1 MRKEVPKHRSY
12 VMLARVLQATA
23 AAKGNSNDKWLS
35 AASLDRY
42 LSDIN
47 QPPVFGTQY
56 KKDQE
61 GKGSRDVV
69 GFRASDVAIR
79 PPFRAAFLL

>member
-1 MRKEVPKHRSY
+1 VRKEVPKHRSY

-23 AAKGNSNDKWLS
+23 AAKGNSNGKWLS

-61 GKGSRDVV
+61 SKGGRW
-69 GFRASDVAIR
+69 IR
-79 PPFRAAFLL
+79 ILARCCWIQSERCSYKAAF

>member
-1 MRKEVPKHRSY
+1 VGKEVPKHRSY

-23 AAKGNSNDKWLS
+23 AAKGNSNGKWLS

-61 GKGSRDVV
+61 SKGGTMDPYSREMLLDSE
-69 GFRASDVAIR
+69 RAM
-79 PPFRAAFLL
+79 